1 MPKMQRTIRTAI
13 VLSLLLPSFAV
24 AQDHA
29 YTGLVLRLP
38 SSARTLAMGNVGVV
52 GRDDDVLFY
61 NPAQLVTARGTSFS
75 AERFSKF
82 ARGGTLSSVIRFNNG
97 GIGIGA
103 TVSNYRST
111 PGVAFPADRLDMRG
125 TSPATATSSN
135 ALAVGIGQVFKGTRL
150 GITGKYFDEP
160 GNIVHNSALV
170 VDAGVARDF
179 FGYSFGL
186 AVQNIGPRFEVP
198 QILNPQSS
206 GGVAE
211 FSIPAPGLPLSA
223 TFGAGRGLPVGPFD
237 LAATTAVSWLRDGF
251 VSPAGG
257 AELGYSWLEGYNII
271 FRAGARR
278 PVRGEGPVTAGAG
291 FIMDRLAIDYAI
303 ETLSGGRAGH
313 RIGLRIR

>member
-1 MPKMQRTIRTAI
+1 MPKMQRKIRA
-13 VLSLLLPSFAV
+13 VALSSLLLPSFAA

-29 YTGLVLRLP
+29 YTGLVFRLP
-38 SSARTLAMGNVGVV
+38 SSARMLAMGNVGIV

-61 NPAQLVTARGTSFS
+61 NPAQLVGARGTSGS
-75 AERFSKF
+75 SERFSKF

-103 TVSNYRST
+103 MVSNYRST
-111 PGVAFPADRLDMRG
+111 PGAAFPADRLDMLG
-125 TSPATATSSN
+125 AAPATAASSN

-150 GITGKYFDEP
+150 GVTGKYFDEP

-198 QILNPQSS
+198 RIINPQNQT
-206 GGVAE
+206 GAAP
-211 FSIPAPGLPLSA
+211 SIPAPGLPLST
-223 TFGAGRGLPVGPFD
+223 TFGAGRGGPVGPFD
-237 LAATTAVSWLRDGF
+237 LFATTAVSWLRDGF

-271 FRAGARR
+271 LRAGARR
-278 PVRGEGPVTAGAG
+278 PVRGEGPITAGAG

-313 RIGLRIR
+313 RIGVRVR

>member
-1 MPKMQRTIRTAI
+1 MPTMQRTIRAA
-13 VLSLLLPSFAV
+13 VLSSLLLPSFAV

-29 YTGLVLRLP
+29 YPGLVLRLP
-38 SSARTLAMGNVGVV
+38 SSARTLAMGNVGIV

-61 NPAQLVTARGTSFS
+61 NPAQLVAARGTSVS
-75 AERFSKF
+75 GERFSRF
-82 ARGGTLSSVIRFNNG
+82 ARSGTLSSVIRFNNG

-103 TVSNYRST
+103 TVSNFRST
-111 PGVAFPADRLDMRG
+111 SGLGVPVDRLDMRG
-125 TSPATATSSN
+125 EAPLNAGSSN
-135 ALAVGIGQVFKGTRL
+135 ALAVGIGQVFKGTRV

-160 GNIVHNSALV
+160 GDVNRSNALV

-186 AVQNIGPRFEVP
+186 AVQNIGPHLEIP
-198 QILNPQSS
+198 QLEGP
-206 GGVAE
+206 VAARQA
-211 FSIPAPGLPLSA
+211 SIPTSGLPLSA
-223 TFGAGRGLPVGPFD
+223 TLGAGRGLPVGPFD
-237 LAATTAVSWLRDGF
+237 LVATTAVSWLRDGF

-257 AELGYSWLEGYNII
+257 AELGWSWLEGYNIVL
-271 FRAGARR
+271 RAGARR

-313 RIGLRIR
+313 RIGLRVR

>member
-1 MPKMQRTIRTAI
+1 MPDMQRLIRAVVVT
-13 VLSLLLPSFAV
+13 SLLVPSLVV

-29 YTGLVLRLP
+29 YTGLVFRLP
-38 SSARTLAMGNVGVV
+38 SSARTLAMGNVGIV

-61 NPAQLVTARGTSFS
+61 NPAQLVGARGTSVS
-75 AERFSKF
+75 SERFSRF

-103 TVSNYRST
+103 TVTNFRT
-111 PGVAFPADRLDMRG
+111 VTGVFPYDRLDMSGDRALNSG
-125 TSPATATSSN
+125 SSN
-135 ALAVGIGQVFKGTRL
+135 TLALGVGQVFKGTRL
-150 GITGKYFDEP
+150 GITAKYLDEP
-160 GNIVHNSALV
+160 AGATRNAAGV
-170 VDAGVARDF
+170 VDIGAARDF

-186 AVQNIGPRFEVP
+186 AVQNIGPKFEV
-198 QILNPQSS
+198 S
-206 GGVAE
+206 GIRTP
-211 FSIPAPGLPLSA
+211 IPASNPSSGLPLSA

-237 LAATTAVSWLRDGF
+237 LFATTAVSWLRDGF

-271 FRAGARR
+271 LRAGARR
-278 PVRGEGPVTAGAG
+278 PVRGEGPITAGAG

-313 RIGLRIR
+313 RIGLRVR

>member
-1 MPKMQRTIRTAI
+1 MQRLIRAVVVTSLVVPSL
-13 VLSLLLPSFAV
+13 VL

-29 YTGLVLRLP
+29 YTGLVFRLP
-38 SSARTLAMGNVGVV
+38 SSARMLAMGNVGIV

-61 NPAQLVTARGTSFS
+61 NPAQLVGARGTSAS
-75 AERFSKF
+75 SERFSSS

-103 TVSNYRST
+103 TVTNFRT
-111 PGVAFPADRLDMRG
+111 VNGTFPSDRLEMRNDRALNNG
-125 TSPATATSSN
+125 SSN
-135 ALAVGIGQVFKGTRL
+135 TLALGVGQVFKGTRI
-150 GITGKYFDEP
+150 GITGKYLDEP
-160 GNIVHNSALV
+160 AGGLRRNAAGV
-170 VDAGVARDF
+170 VDLGVARDF

-186 AVQNIGPRFEVP
+186 AVQNIGPKFELRGF
-198 QILNPQSS
+198 QIPTPPSNPSS
-206 GGVAE
+206 
-211 FSIPAPGLPLSA
+211 GLPLSA

-237 LAATTAVSWLRDGF
+237 LFATTAVSWLRDGF

-271 FRAGARR
+271 LRAGARR

-313 RIGLRIR
+313 RIGLRVR

>member
-1 MPKMQRTIRTAI
+1 MQRTIRAAV
-13 VLSLLLPSFAV
+13 VLSLFLPSFAV

-29 YTGLVLRLP
+29 YTGLVFRLP
-38 SSARTLAMGNVGVV
+38 SSARTLAMGNVGIV

-61 NPAQLVTARGTSFS
+61 NPAQLVAARGTSVS

-82 ARGGTLSSVIRFNNG
+82 ARSGTLSSVIRFNNG

-103 TVSNYRST
+103 TVSNYRSLT
-111 PGVAFPADRLDMRG
+111 GFPSPVDRLDMRG
-125 TSPATATSSN
+125 DIPSTAASSN

-150 GITGKYFDEP
+150 GITGKYFEEP
-160 GNIVHNSALV
+160 GDLSRNSALV
-170 VDAGVARDF
+170 VDAGAARDF

-186 AVQNIGPRFEVP
+186 AVQNIGPDFAVP
-198 QILNPQSS
+198 RDRGVPSIIPVAPNNPM
-206 GGVAE
+206 
-211 FSIPAPGLPLSA
+211 PGLPLSA
-223 TFGAGRGLPVGPFD
+223 TLGAGRGLPAGPFD
-237 LAATTAVSWLRDGF
+237 LFATTAISWLRDGF

-271 FRAGARR
+271 LRAGARR
-278 PVRGEGPVTAGAG
+278 PVRGEGPITAGAG